1 MKRKI
6 IITESQ
12 YNKLQEFLF
21 ETADINHT
29 LDFVKVGDI
38 LKFKSPSNNPY
49 DIKIAHVDHA
59 NNEILGYFNGDSVR
73 LSFDAYNEQTKKFNF
88 QILDKKTKKYIN
100 KEDDISRELDIIR
113 NGKVLQIPD
122 VGGNKQ
128 PEATPAPAPA
138 PVGKPDEISP
148 EVELDPNVVIP
159 NKEEDFDEMIDNIE
173 QEYESDDI
181 FRQAL
186 YTQPSFLERLKG
198 EITGKKPQGSGIIIA
213 NKLVNS
219 YKDKGSNDFL
229 NADFQRTFFA
239 KFKPLEKYKL
249 EYEVDG
255 KINYIEFDE
264 EREAKVGNTNDRN
277 QRKLEY
283 ENKKNEKF
291 EILVTKNISTEK
303 TPNYFLCYVSTYSTE
318 KGNKI
323 KNKSVPVKLQFID
336 STGFKIKNK

>member
-21 ETADINHT
+21 ETTDVNHT
-29 LDFVKVGDI
+29 LDFVNVGDV
-38 LKFKSPSNNPY
+38 LNFKTSTGSNYTINV
-49 DIKIAHVDHA
+49 KNVDQR
-59 NNEILGYFNGDSVR
+59 NNEILGDNQGNKIRFTFNSYD
-73 LSFDAYNEQTKKFNF
+73 EQTKKFNF
-88 QILDKKTKKYIN
+88 QELDKKTQKYIN
-100 KEDDISRELDIIR
+100 KEEEFTELDIKR
-113 NGKVLQIPD
+113 NGQVIQIPD

-128 PEATPAPAPA
+128 PESTPAPE

-148 EVELDPNVVIP
+148 EVELDPNVVIA

-186 YTQPSFLERLKG
+186 YKQPSFLERLKAEIKG
-198 EITGKKPQGSGIIIA
+198 EKPEGSGIIIA

-219 YKDKGSNDFL
+219 YRDKGSNNLLKANFIKGNKAL
-229 NADFQRTFFA
+229 
-239 KFKPLEKYKL
+239 FKPLQNYEL

-255 KINYIEFDE
+255 KIEYLELNG
-264 EREAKVGNTNDRN
+264 ERKARVGNTNDKN
-277 QRKLEY
+277 QRKLTDY
-283 ENKKNEKF
+283 DEKY

-303 TPNYFLCYVSTYSTE
+303 IPNYFLCYVSTYSTI

-323 KNKSVPVKLQFID
+323 KNKSVPVKLQFLD
-336 STGFKIKNK
+336 STGFNVKNI